1 MKGKFKKFIA
11 TLLAAV
17 TCLTMGACAGND
29 VVNPD
34 NPDIPGIDDEQID
47 SSKTQLYVFNFY
59 GGYGADWLAAA
70 KKKYEDL
77 HKDDVY
83 EEGKKGIQIYVNN
96 QKSNAG
102 AVQSQI
108 LDNRDEVYFTEYAY
122 YYSMKAEGVLGDITD
137 AVTADLK
144 SFGDKDGSTIESKL
158 TAEQKAYFGV
168 SESDGKTHYYAIP
181 HYSAYTGIIYDID
194 LFDEN
199 LYYFAK
205 TPTGSALEEL
215 FVADNTVAR
224 SAGPDGVEG
233 TDDDGLPATYD
244 EFFKLCEYIKQGAAT
259 PLVWTGAN
267 YKDYLNSFMTSLATD
282 YEGLDQMMLN
292 YTLSDSATDLGT
304 AQNGQFVKDASATAI
319 TESNGYELARQAGKY
334 YALQFVEKICRND
347 NYHFGSTFN
356 SAYSHMNAQ
365 EDFLYSGKDGETD
378 PIAMLIDGIWWES
391 EATPTFNEMTS
402 NMGEQYSKAN
412 RNFGFMPFPKATQE
426 KVAEGKKTLY
436 DHIFSMCFM
445 KANIEEWKKPIA
457 YDFIK
462 FVNSDAQL
470 VEYSQ
475 ITDTP
480 KALNYTMDDAQLDKM
495 SPFGRS
501 VIKAK
506 QSSDIV
512 YPFSTAKKYVNNQS
526 SFAMAEMFRT
536 SIGSSEYQWAANAF
550 HENNS
555 LTVDAYFGGM
565 KTYTQN
571 NWSKLA

>member
-1 MKGKFKKFIA
+1 
-11 TLLAAV
+11 
-17 TCLTMGACAGND
+17 
-29 VVNPD
+29 
-34 NPDIPGIDDEQID
+34 
-47 SSKTQLYVFNFY
+47 
-59 GGYGADWLAAA
+59 
-70 KKKYEDL
+70 
-77 HKDDVY
+77 
-83 EEGKKGIQIYVNN
+83 
-96 QKSNAG
+96 
-102 AVQSQI
+102 
-108 LDNRDEVYFTEYAY
+108 
-122 YYSMKAEGVLGDITD
+122 
-137 AVTADLK
+137 
-144 SFGDKDGSTIESKL
+144 
-158 TAEQKAYFGV
+158 
-168 SESDGKTHYYAIP
+168 
-181 HYSAYTGIIYDID
+181 
-194 LFDEN
+194 
-199 LYYFAK
+199 
-205 TPTGSALEEL
+205 
-215 FVADNTVAR
+215 
-224 SAGPDGVEG
+224 
-233 TDDDGLPATYD
+233 
-244 EFFKLCEYIKQGAAT
+244 
-259 PLVWTGAN
+259 
-267 YKDYLNSFMTSLATD
+267 
-282 YEGLDQMMLN
+282 
-292 YTLSDSATDLGT
+292 
-304 AQNGQFVKDASATAI
+304 
-319 TESNGYELARQAGKY
+319 
-334 YALQFVEKICRND
+334 
-347 NYHFGSTFN
+347 
-356 SAYSHMNAQ
+356 MNAQ

-412 RNFGFMPFPKATQE
+412 RNFGFMPFPTATQE

-480 KALNYTMDDAQLDKM
+480 KALNYTMDDAQLAKM

>member
-59 GGYGADWLAAA
+59 GGYGSDWLAAA

-137 AVTADLK
+137 AVTADLS
-144 SFGDKDGSTIESKL
+144 SFGDKAGSTIESKL
-158 TAEQKAYFGV
+158 TDEQKEYYGV
-168 SESDGKTHYYAIP
+168 AESDGKTHYYAIP

-205 TPTGSALEEL
+205 TPTGSALEDL

-244 EFFKLCEYIKQGAAT
+244 EFFKLCDYIEQGDAT

-267 YKDYLNSFMTSLATD
+267 YRDYLNSFMTSLATD

-292 YTLSDSATDLGT
+292 YTLSGSATDLGT

-347 NYHFGSTFN
+347 NYHFESTFN

-365 EDFLYSGKDGETD
+365 EDFLYSGKDGKTD

>member
-1 MKGKFKKFIA
+1 M
-11 TLLAAV
+11 
-17 TCLTMGACAGND
+17 
-29 VVNPD
+29 
-34 NPDIPGIDDEQID
+34 
-47 SSKTQLYVFNFY
+47 
-59 GGYGADWLAAA
+59 
-70 KKKYEDL
+70 
-77 HKDDVY
+77 
-83 EEGKKGIQIYVNN
+83 
-96 QKSNAG
+96 
-102 AVQSQI
+102 QSQI

-168 SESDGKTHYYAIP
+168 SENDGKTHYYAIP

-292 YTLSDSATDLGT
+292 YTLRGSATDLGT

-480 KALNYTMDDAQLDKM
+480 KALNYTMDDAQLAKM